1 MDSDYENE
9 DSENATEYLN
19 TNSNPK
25 LSSYRESMQNI
36 LLGL

>member
-9 DSENATEYLN
+9 DSVYVN
-19 TNSNPK
+19 TNSNK